1 MDKRSTKTR
10 HIIVINFLKMLEC
23 EKIDTLSVT
32 DLCQRCEIHRKT
44 FYSHFKQLEDIINE
58 IFTHL
63 TDKLM
68 DLYQGVISGNINDF
82 HELFIKINE
91 YILSNMEIYDLL
103 VKSTFQTTFVSML
116 NDFFSNKILKNTNSF
131 KQCSM
136 NKYSL
141 YFILSGVTELYV
153 YWLKNHDSIDIET
166 ISSVCEQLCNRS
178 LIITKK
184 E

>member
-23 EKIDTLSVT
+23 EKIDTISVT

-44 FYSHFKQLEDIINE
+44 FYSHFKKLDDIINE
-58 IFTHL
+58 IFSQL
-63 TDKLM
+63 IDELM
-68 DLYQGVISGNINDF
+68 NMYQEVLSGNIDGF
-82 HELFIKINE
+82 HELFIKINDF
-91 YILSNMEIYDLL
+91 ILSNLEIYILL
-103 VKSTFQTTFVSML
+103 VKSTFQTDFISML
-116 NDFFSNKILKNTNSF
+116 NDFFSNKILKNTNAF

-141 YFILSGVTELYV
+141 YFILTGVTELYV
-153 YWLKNHDSIDIET
+153 YWLKNYDLIDIET

>member
-1 MDKRSTKTR
+1 
-10 HIIVINFLKMLEC
+10 
-23 EKIDTLSVT
+23 
-32 DLCQRCEIHRKT
+32 
-44 FYSHFKQLEDIINE
+44 
-58 IFTHL
+58 
-63 TDKLM
+63 
-68 DLYQGVISGNINDF
+68 
-82 HELFIKINE
+82 
-91 YILSNMEIYDLL
+91 MEIYDLL

>member
-23 EKIDTLSVT
+23 EKIDTISVT

-68 DLYQGVISGNINDF
+68 DLYQEVISGNINMIF
-82 HELFIKINE
+82 
-91 YILSNMEIYDLL
+91 
-103 VKSTFQTTFVSML
+103 
-116 NDFFSNKILKNTNSF
+116 
-131 KQCSM
+131 M
-136 NKYSL
+136 NYL
-141 YFILSGVTELYV
+141 
-153 YWLKNHDSIDIET
+153 
-166 ISSVCEQLCNRS
+166 
-178 LIITKK
+178 
-184 E
+184 